1 MVVVGLVA
9 VVVVSLIVARIGLV
23 YLDGAKPTRTAP
35 DPVASA
41 IDLTDDPSDAPEP
54 TGRTWLLRGFDP
66 HEAGAWIE
74 YGFDPDHAY
83 LFRSLDLDAP
93 TAARLRT
100 AGLEASALVA
110 LVEEASFAHHDGH
123 RQLITVAERA
133 PHLTPQ
139 AIAWM
144 RLGATTEQALAYATE
159 GFTPAAADTWRAA
172 GWELDDALPWFAA
185 RFEPT
190 PALAWRTNGFG
201 AAEAHAWKRE
211 HFGVRQAEQWRRLGD
226 TPTQAREVERRFIEA
241 RLTVTQG
248 LHWLDLGFSVDEIC
262 AETALWLDAGIRD
275 PATALRLRARG
286 FTPDAVAGVARDR
299 LADIFNSVPITRDD
313 LLSAAG
319 KLGRAGGSPDI
330 RRRLQ
335 RAAAVNGAGN
345 PRGVAVD
352 LIEDVLDELQRLA
365 DQGQLGAPLAAK
377 ALARRLER
385 GLIVSALVS
394 GRRADTNTP
403 HANTSRAG

>member
-23 YLDGAKPTRTAP
+23 YLDGAKPTRLAS
-35 DPVASA
+35 DPLASS
-41 IDLTDDPSDAPEP
+41 IDLTDDPSDGPDAA
-54 TGRTWLLRGFDP
+54 GRTWLRRGFAP

-74 YGFDPDHAY
+74 HDFDPDHAY

-100 AGLEASALVA
+100 AGLEDSALVA
-110 LVEEASFAHHDGH
+110 LVEEALFAHHDGH
-123 RQLITVAERA
+123 RQLITLAERA
-133 PHLTPQ
+133 PHLAPQ

-144 RLGATTEQALAYATE
+144 RLGATTDQALAYATE
-159 GFTPAAADTWRAA
+159 GFTPAAADSWRAA

-190 PALAWRTNGFG
+190 PALAWRTKGFD
-201 AAEAHAWKRE
+201 AAEASACKRE

-226 TPTQAREVERRFIEA
+226 TPTQAREVERRFIDA

-248 LHWLDLGFSVDEIC
+248 LQWLDRGFSVDEIC
-262 AETALWLDAGIRD
+262 AEAGRWLDAGIRD
-275 PATALRLRARG
+275 PETALRLRARG
-286 FTPDAVAGVARDR
+286 FTPEAVAGVARDR
-299 LADIFNSVPITRDD
+299 LSDIFNSVPVTRDD
-313 LLSAAG
+313 LLAAAG
-319 KLGRAGGSPDI
+319 QLGRAGGSPDI

-335 RAAAVNGAGN
+335 RAAAVNGDGN
-345 PRGVAVD
+345 PREVAVD

-365 DQGQLGAPLAAK
+365 ALGQLGAPVAAK

-394 GRRADTNTP
+394 GRRPD
-403 HANTSRAG
+403 ANTSLAG